1 MDINRYTSRVQV
13 HFQYSDKVQQY
24 SLLLEY
30 ESNKREKLNTLWKY
44 LVFSKVLTL
53 QQSSTPMSTN
63 VGMEFTSEG

>member
-13 HFQYSDKVQQY
+13 HFQYTDKVQQY

-44 LVFSKVLTL
+44 LVFSIVLTL
-53 QQSSTPMSTN
+53 Q
-63 VGMEFTSEG
+63 